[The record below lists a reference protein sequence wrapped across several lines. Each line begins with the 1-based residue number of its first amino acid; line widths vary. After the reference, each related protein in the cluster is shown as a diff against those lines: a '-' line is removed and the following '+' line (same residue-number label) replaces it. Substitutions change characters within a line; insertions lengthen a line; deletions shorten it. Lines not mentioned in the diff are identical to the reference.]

1 MNDLSPYSPRRA
13 VERVGELA
21 EPQGVPLTPEAR
33 GWCRGWLAAAMARG
47 LPAPVVYAL
56 AVDGDSYGPTRF
68 DTGAVRLEWDL
79 PAMGQ
84 WAASLECG
92 PGEERYLHLCHLG
105 YGREDDCHDA
115 YLRLDGPTTDRLI
128 ALLRWAAVTP

>member
-1 MNDLSPYSPRRA
+1 MTALSPYSPRRA

-21 EPQGVPLTPEAR
+21 DWLGVPLTPEAR
-33 GWCRGWLAAAMARG
+33 GWCRGWLAAALARG
-47 LPAPVVYAL
+47 LPAPAVYAL
-56 AVDGDSYGPTRF
+56 TADGDSYGPTRF
-68 DTGAVRLEWDL
+68 DAGALWLEWDL
-79 PAMGQ
+79 PDEHG

>member
-1 MNDLSPYSPRRA
+1 MTDLSPYSPRRA

-21 EPQGVPLTPEAR
+21 DWLSVPLTPEAR

-47 LPAPVVYAL
+47 LPAPCVYAIL
-56 AVDGDSYGPTRF
+56 LDPDGRAF
-68 DTGAVRLEWDL
+68 DTTGVFLEWLL
-79 PAMGQ
+79 PDEHG

-92 PGEERYLHLCHLG
+92 PGEGRYLHLCHLDND
-105 YGREDDCHDA
+105 RRDDCHDA
-115 YLRLDGPTTDRLI
+115 YLRLDGPATDRLI

>member
-21 EPQGVPLTPEAR
+21 DWLGVPLTPEAR
-33 GWCRGWLAAAMARG
+33 GWCRGWLAASMVRG

-56 AVDGDSYGPTRF
+56 ATDGDSYGPTAF
-68 DTGAVRLEWDL
+68 SGGAVRLEWDL
-79 PAMGQ
+79 PDMGQ

-92 PGEERYLHLCHLG
+92 PGEGRYLHLCHLAPDRRG
-105 YGREDDCHDA
+105 DCHDA